1 MEEEY
6 KTRMEVTGIKKDG
19 KISYETKIE
28 VSDSPERDSKL
39 AELAKKGAKKI
50 LQDGE
55 YNSYKITIEIR

>member
-39 AELAKKGAKKI
+39 AELWQP
-50 LQDGE
+50 L
-55 YNSYKITIEIR
+55 S